1 MVLIHGPLL
10 NSNFNSFLAVTF
22 PFILVH
28 NLLNM
33 PAGVVPVT
41 HVHQDDI
48 EALRD
53 LDDNDLG
60 VKEIKQVWFL
70 LKMTKSKLTV

>member
-1 MVLIHGPLL
+1 MTSYVLW
-10 NSNFNSFLAVTF
+10 FVTATF
-22 PFILVH
+22 PFILLN

-41 HVHQDDI
+41 HVNQDD
-48 EALRD
+48 LNTLND

-60 VKEIKQVWFL
+60 VKEIRQVKW
-70 LKMTKSKLTV
+70 